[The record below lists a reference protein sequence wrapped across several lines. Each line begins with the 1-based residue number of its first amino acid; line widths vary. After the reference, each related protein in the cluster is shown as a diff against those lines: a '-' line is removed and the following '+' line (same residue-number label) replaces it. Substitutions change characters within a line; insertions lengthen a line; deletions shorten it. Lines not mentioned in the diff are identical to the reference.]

1 MPVESN
7 PLVSVGVTS
16 YQRPEGL
23 KKVLNGLLGQTYK
36 NLEIVVSD
44 NCSSMVEIEK
54 VLEYFT
60 NQDKRIRVFRQAVN
74 IGMEPNHTFVAR
86 KATGDYFL
94 WLHDDDDIPQNYIER
109 CVERFSDSS
118 QIELVGPRAD
128 AHLEGRYW
136 YTYRNYSN
144 LGQSVYVR
152 LRTLIAI
159 GYSEPSGFQQY
170 FYGVFRRK
178 TLMDCIWV
186 DGKYYYKETFSLF
199 FRLSER
205 GFIHFA
211 DDVKLDKYNFNEDFK
226 KWRDA
231 NYVDK
236 PLRYKFAGAK
246 VEELLPRTVN
256 ILSTVARSS
265 NLGRADKVRLMTFC
279 LTRFAAALA
288 SGRAPLWK
296 RIALLPFRL
305 LRKIVHLTARAL
317 DKVL

>member
-1 MPVESN
+1 MQPN

-23 KKVLNGLLGQTYK
+23 KKVLHGLMAQTYK
-36 NLEIVVSD
+36 NLEIIVSD
-44 NCSSMVEIEK
+44 NCSSMAEIED

-60 NQDKRIRVFRQAVN
+60 SRDNRIRVFRQAFN
-74 IGMEPNHTFVAR
+74 IGMEPNHTFVTR
-86 KATGDYFL
+86 KATGEFFL
-94 WLHDDDDIPQNYIER
+94 WLHDDDDIPQNYIES

-118 QIELVGPRAD
+118 EIELVGPRAD

-136 YTYRNYSN
+136 YTYNNYSN
-144 LGQSVYVR
+144 LGESVYDR

-159 GYSEPSGFQQY
+159 GYSEPSAFQQY
-170 FYGVFRRK
+170 FYGVFRRE
-178 TLMDCIWV
+178 TLMDCMWV

-199 FRLSER
+199 FRISER

-211 DDVKLDKYNFNEDFK
+211 DDVKLDKYNFNEDFQ

-256 ILSTVARSS
+256 ILSTVARSRKLS
-265 NLGRADKVRLMTFC
+265 RTDKFRLMIFC

-288 SGRAPLWK
+288 SSQVPLWK
-296 RIALLPFRL
+296 RIARLPFRL
-305 LRKIVHLTARAL
+305 LRKIVHLITRLL
-317 DKVL
+317 DKVLQS